1 MTQTGNVEYSF
12 KNSGRDHPGALADV
26 APTIL
31 DVMGLEKPDDMTG
44 QILIKH

>member
-12 KNSGRDHPGALADV
+12 KISGRDHPGALADV